1 MAGKVCVVTGANR
14 GIGKEVA
21 RGLAH
26 RGAHVVLVSRSA
38 TRGEAAALELRGK
51 RDEATGRRGR
61 AGPAGAGGSVAPMTA
76 DLASQ
81 ASIRSFVAAF
91 RERYDR
97 LDVLVN
103 NAAVITPRRTET
115 EDGLE
120 TQFAVNHLAPFL
132 LTRLL
137 LEPLRRGAP
146 SRVVI
151 VASEAHRRGRIDL
164 GDLQMKRHYTRDR
177 AYSASKLANLLFTYE
192 LDRRLWEGGS
202 RPDGIAAVGTP
213 ITVNAVHPGVI
224 ATGLLESLLGVFRPF
239 AKLVPGPARGAA
251 PVLALA
257 TDPELEGVSGAY
269 FRRHRRARSSPAS
282 RDAETAKRLWKAS
295 EALCGLADAND
306 GL

>member
-1 MAGKVCVVTGANR
+1 MQGKVCVVTGANR

-21 RGLAH
+21 RGLIR
-26 RGAHVVLVSRSA
+26 RGAHVVLVSRNRTKAES
-38 TRGEAAALELRGK
+38 AALELRG
-51 RDEATGRRGR
+51 ENGGATGRRDG
-61 AGPAGAGGSVAPMTA
+61 AGPSGAGGSVAPMTA

-91 RERYDR
+91 RERHDR

-103 NAAVITPRRTET
+103 NAAVITPRRTST
-115 EDGLE
+115 VDGLE
-120 TQFAVNHLAPFL
+120 MQFAVNHLAPFL

-137 LEPLRRGAP
+137 LEPLRRAAP
-146 SRVVI
+146 SRVVT

-192 LDRRLWEGGS
+192 LDRRLREGGT
-202 RPDGIAAVGTP
+202 RADGMAAVGMP
-213 ITVNAVHPGVI
+213 ITANAVHPGVI
-224 ATGLLESLLGVFRPF
+224 ATGLLEALLGVFRPL

-269 FRRHRRARSSPAS
+269 FHRHRRARSSPAS
-282 RDAETAKRLWKAS
+282 RDAQTAKSLWEAS
-295 EALCGLADAND
+295 EALCGLTGADD